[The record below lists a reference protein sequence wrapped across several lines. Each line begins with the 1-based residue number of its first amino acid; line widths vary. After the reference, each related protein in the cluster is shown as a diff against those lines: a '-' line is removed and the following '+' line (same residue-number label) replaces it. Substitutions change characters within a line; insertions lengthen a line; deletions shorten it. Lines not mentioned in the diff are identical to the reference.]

1 MKTTKLLVSLFL
13 LLLISSNLQ
22 GQIGSIG
29 LKGIYCVSSQSYSG
43 TSSRATFTGGGF
55 IDYNLGKY
63 FRLSLDAANVN
74 KGITVQANTT
84 NTSTENVETSLNYI
98 SLVLPVKFGKTIVIH
113 RSKKKNEVSYFYP
126 YIFVGPR
133 IDISTNQDEN
143 GLNGLYKFQNKINFG
158 SSLGLGFMFYKKD
171 GLLAGGEVRFSPD
184 FNTYRVEG
192 YTYKNRTIAFSDNT
206 TFRNQSFE
214 LSAFFGFAF

>member
-1 MKTTKLLVSLFL
+1 MKTTKLLISLFL
-13 LLLISSNLQ
+13 LLLLSSNLQ

-29 LKGIYCVSSQSYSG
+29 LKGIYCISSQSYSG
-43 TSSRATFTGGGF
+43 TSSRTTFTGGGF

-74 KGITVQANTT
+74 KGITVQAYTSN
-84 NTSTENVETSLNYI
+84 NSTENVETNLNYI
-98 SLVLPVKFGKTIVIH
+98 SLALPVKFGKRIVIH
-113 RSKKKNEVSYFYP
+113 INKEENEVSYFYP
-126 YIFVGPR
+126 YMFVGPR

-143 GLNGLYKFQNKINFG
+143 GLNGLYEFQKKINIG

-184 FNTYRVEG
+184 FYTYPVKG
-192 YTYKNRTIAFSDNT
+192 YTYKNKTLVFSDNT
-206 TFRNQSFE
+206 TFRNQPFE